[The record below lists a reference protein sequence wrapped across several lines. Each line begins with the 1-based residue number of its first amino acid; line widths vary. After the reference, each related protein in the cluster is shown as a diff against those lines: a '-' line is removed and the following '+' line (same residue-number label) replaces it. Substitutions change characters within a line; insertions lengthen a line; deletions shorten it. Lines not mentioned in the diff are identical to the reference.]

1 MANNPNINV
10 KISGDASGLSRA
22 VGVAQGSLARLQGQM
37 TEIQSLSAQTFTAS
51 GIAGIGLSATAAA
64 AALVAAV
71 KSAADYGDALDNMSK
86 RTGESVENLARL
98 QYAAK
103 MSDVSNEALAKGMKN
118 LAGQIV
124 GAANGAKDSS
134 ELFDKYGVAVRDV
147 DGKVRSTMDVLGD
160 LADVFKD
167 MPDGAQKAALA
178 AEFFGSKLGTELIP
192 LLNEGRD
199 GLKALGE
206 EAESLGLVI
215 NGQQAKAAAEFND
228 NLDRLASLAKGAAV
242 SLGNLLL
249 PAINTF
255 LGKLEDARRA
265 DLSIWQILGVLPK
278 QSEDPA
284 AQLKAASA
292 ELEKLKAKRDKMA
305 AANTNPE
312 FGPTIQQSWVESDI
326 AAQEKRVEYLKAQ
339 NKRLVGDDTDTAAKR
354 QSIALNLAR
363 ELANLEQLRAI
374 AAGKASADILKDDK
388 TRTAEQIKEAEKL
401 RDALRSAWDTSRK
414 EAQTAAEAATA
425 LLAKASGVRTSAA
438 DKATQM
444 REAGLS
450 EEDRQAANLSRAQD
464 AQGQGAYYAA
474 AAAAAALD
482 GRAKDVE
489 KYQKQAEAFLDRAAK
504 FAEAAGNADLVEQ
517 VGKDQA
523 GLLEQQA
530 KGKQAESEK
539 LKAQAD
545 QQLVALKDV
554 ETKLTDLQTKA
565 AALEIKVKIDDAIGK
580 VAEFQKALDALP
592 KDKTVTLTVNTV
604 NNGASTAPAD
614 TSKMTR
620 QELIDAIPGY
630 DGGGWT
636 GPGGKFK
643 AAGIVHADEFVVT
656 KDRVNEPG
664 ALDFL
669 WRFHKFG
676 MNALKGYADGG
687 LVGRM
692 AIPSLNMP
700 SPAMASQSG
709 TPLVLDFGKLG
720 RYQASA
726 SSDTAGELVKVF
738 KRAAMQ
744 VGR

>member
-71 KSAADYGDALDNMSK
+71 KSAADYGDELDNMSK

-147 DGKVRSTMDVLGD
+147 DGKVRPTMDVLGD

-192 LLNEGRD
+192 LLNEGRG

-278 QSEDPA
+278 QGEDPA

-292 ELEKLKAKRDKMA
+292 ELEKLKAKRDALYKQNAMDGGSTDTTSTDAEVA
-305 AANTNPE
+305 AME
-312 FGPTIQQSWVESDI
+312 R
-326 AAQEKRVEYLKAQ
+326 RVEYLKAQ

-354 QSIALNLAR
+354 QSIALSLAR
-363 ELANLEQLRAI
+363 ELATLEQLRAI

-414 EAQTAAEAATA
+414 EAQTAADDATK

-450 EEDRQAANLSRAQD
+450 EEDRQAANLARAQD

-474 AAAAAALD
+474 AAAAAKLD

-489 KYQKQAEAFLDRAAK
+489 SYQKQAEQFLERAQK
-504 FAEAAGNADLVEQ
+504 FAEASGNADLVEQ

-523 GLLEQQA
+523 GLIEQQA
-530 KGKQAESEK
+530 KAKQAEAAD
-539 LKAQAD
+539 LQARAA
-545 QQLVALKDV
+545 QQLTALKEV
-554 ETKLTDLQTKA
+554 ETKLTELQTKA
-565 AALEIKVKIDDAIGK
+565 TAIEMKVKIDEAVGNI
-580 VAEFQKALDALP
+580 ATLQQKLDALP
-592 KDKTVTLTVNTV
+592 KDKTVTVTVNTV
-604 NNGASTAPAD
+604 GSPEAIAAAKASAAAEPSGPTGFA
-614 TSKMTR
+614 
-620 QELIDAIPGY
+620 
-630 DGGGWT
+630 GGGWT
-636 GPGGKFK
+636 GPGAKFQP
-643 AAGIVHADEFVVT
+643 AGVVHADEFVVT

-692 AIPSLNMP
+692 AIPQLSPVAMSPVGGGSTLNL
-700 SPAMASQSG
+700 
-709 TPLVLDFGKLG
+709 TLDGRTYSMNADDSVIAKLTTHVQREALRKG
-720 RYQASA
+720 RR
-726 SSDTAGELVKVF
+726 K
-738 KRAAMQ
+738 
-744 VGR
+744 

>member
-1 MANNPNINV
+1 MANSGNEANV
-10 KISGDASGLSRA
+10 KLNGDASSLVRA
-22 VGVAQGSLARLQGQM
+22 SALAQGSLAKLQGQL
-37 TEIQSLSAQTFTAS
+37 TALETLSAKSFSAS

-64 AALVAAV
+64 GALMAAV
-71 KSAADYGDALDNMSK
+71 KSTADYGDALDNLSK
-86 RTGESVENLARL
+86 RTGESVEDLSRL

-103 MSDVSNEALAKGMKN
+103 MSDVSNEALGKGMKY

-134 ELFDKYGVAVRDV
+134 ELFDKYGIAVRDV
-147 DGKVRSTMDVLGD
+147 DGKVRGTADVLGD
-160 LADVFKD
+160 LADVFAE
-167 MPDGAQKAALA
+167 MPDGTEKAALA
-178 AEFFGSKLGTELIP
+178 AEFFGSRLGSELIP
-192 LLNEGRD
+192 LLNEGRA
-199 GLKALGE
+199 GIKALGD
-206 EAESLGLVI
+206 EAERLGLVMSSK
-215 NGQQAKAAAEFND
+215 QAAAAAEFND
-228 NLDRLASLAKGAAV
+228 NMDRLAARAKGAAV
-242 SLGNLLL
+242 ALGNELIPVL
-249 PAINTF
+249 NTF
-255 LGKLEDARRA
+255 LNEFSAGMENSNGFFDALVKFGLTNPFKDKVKQAKELADEVAKLEDKI
-265 DLSIWQILGVLPK
+265 SIGRGQKGDD
-278 QSEDPA
+278 ER
-284 AQLKAASA
+284 LKALQQ
-292 ELEKLKAKRDKMA
+292 ELAYHQKINGEKVANDEETATKRK
-305 AANTNPE
+305 
-312 FGPTIQQSWVESDI
+312 
-326 AAQEKRVEYLKAQ
+326 
-339 NKRLVGDDTDTAAKR
+339 
-354 QSIALNLAR
+354 SIALNLAR

-414 EAQTAAEAATA
+414 EAQTAADDATK

-450 EEDRQAANLSRAQD
+450 EEERQAANLSRAQD

-489 KYQKQAEAFLDRAAK
+489 KYQKQAEQFLERAAK

-692 AIPSLNMP
+692 SIPSLNMP

-744 VGR
+744 SGRR

>member
-1 MANNPNINV
+1 VANSGNEANV
-10 KISGDASGLSRA
+10 KLNGDASSLVRA
-22 VGVAQGSLARLQGQM
+22 SALAQGSLAKLQGQL
-37 TEIQSLSAQTFTAS
+37 TALETLSAKSFSAS

-64 AALVAAV
+64 GALMAAV
-71 KSAADYGDALDNMSK
+71 KSTADYGDALDNLSK
-86 RTGESVENLARL
+86 RTGESVEDLSRL

-103 MSDVSNEALAKGMKN
+103 MSDVSNEALGKGMKY

-134 ELFDKYGVAVRDV
+134 ELFDKYGIAVRDV
-147 DGKVRSTMDVLGD
+147 DGKVRGTADVLGD
-160 LADVFKD
+160 LADVFAE
-167 MPDGAQKAALA
+167 MPDGTEKAALA
-178 AEFFGSKLGTELIP
+178 AEFFGSRLGSELIP
-192 LLNEGRD
+192 LLNEGRA
-199 GLKALGE
+199 GIKALGD
-206 EAESLGLVI
+206 EAERLGLVMSSK
-215 NGQQAKAAAEFND
+215 QAAAAAEFND
-228 NLDRLASLAKGAAV
+228 NMDRLAARAKGAAV
-242 SLGNLLL
+242 ALGNELIPVL
-249 PAINTF
+249 NTF
-255 LGKLEDARRA
+255 LNEFSAGMENSNGFFDALVKFGLTNPFKDKVKQAKELADEVAKLEDKI
-265 DLSIWQILGVLPK
+265 SIGRGQKGDD
-278 QSEDPA
+278 ER
-284 AQLKAASA
+284 LKALQQ
-292 ELEKLKAKRDKMA
+292 ELAYHQKINGEKVANDEETATKRK
-305 AANTNPE
+305 
-312 FGPTIQQSWVESDI
+312 
-326 AAQEKRVEYLKAQ
+326 
-339 NKRLVGDDTDTAAKR
+339 
-354 QSIALNLAR
+354 SIALNLAR

-414 EAQTAAEAATA
+414 EAQTAADDATK

-450 EEDRQAANLSRAQD
+450 EEERQAANLSRAQD

-489 KYQKQAEAFLDRAAK
+489 KYQKQAEQFLERAAK

-692 AIPSLNMP
+692 SIPSLNMP

-744 VGR
+744 SGRR